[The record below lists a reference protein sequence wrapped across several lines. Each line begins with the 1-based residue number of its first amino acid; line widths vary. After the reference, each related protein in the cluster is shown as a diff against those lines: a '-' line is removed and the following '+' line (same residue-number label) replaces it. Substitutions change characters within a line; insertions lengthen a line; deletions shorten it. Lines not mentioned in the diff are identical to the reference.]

1 MSKYN
6 IETMDIKLSISLRDS
21 IVKEI
26 KAVSSALEY
35 AHQLFPKELIVLM
48 ANIYIQGAYSSW
60 YKSGP
65 NADELR
71 NLIADMDQKIIN
83 LRKKHEQ
90 RTDDRGSSKEDL

>member
-6 IETMDIKLSISLRDS
+6 IETLDIRLSVSLRDS
-21 IVKEI
+21 IIKEI
-26 KAVSSALEY
+26 KAVASALEY

-71 NLIADMDQKIIN
+71 RLIADMDQKIIE
-83 LRKKHEQ
+83 LREKHGQ
-90 RTDDRGSSKEDL
+90 GTNDRGSTKADL